1 MLRNPF
7 QCPFAMRRRN
17 IAPDD
22 FRILYGNQG
31 VKFSRDYMHVRRIMV
46 LKVNRQPEATEIF
59 DGRHPP
65 SPRQYIWRDFPYFKI
80 NLEIF
85 AGFTTFTPPGS

>member
-22 FRILYGNQG
+22 LRILYGNQG
-31 VKFSRDYMHVRRIMV
+31 VKFSRDYMHVRRIMI
-46 LKVNRQPEATEIF
+46 LKVNRQPEATKSLMVGIRRLRANIYGEIF
-59 DGRHPP
+59 RI
-65 SPRQYIWRDFPYFKI
+65 SR
-80 NLEIF
+80 
-85 AGFTTFTPPGS
+85 